1 MRRYS
6 RGAFMR
12 GCALFLLCIFAL
24 PTASF
29 AASAASQNSENRIP
43 GPMVLPQAWPG
54 GETLPAH
61 LFAVMNHFSLAEY
74 KPYRGSS
81 PYTMR
86 VPAGPAKGMKVG
98 PKDADQFVNVFKLRY
113 GITDRFEIRT
123 ATPYIDLNIKNNNAD
138 DSWKRGLGDT
148 TMMLRYGLK
157 QRTEDSP
164 FSLALDIGATLP
176 TGDTHDKDKN
186 LATNAFSVIMG
197 GGASWVDN
205 NQRVDA
211 DARYAAYTEGAYGVR
226 PGDFALFHAHYAYA
240 LTRSFDL
247 GLEAYYRDEQQSY
260 VYGKGQ
266 QDAFS
271 EAYAGPKMQF
281 RFSEAP
287 YMSVGAAVL
296 FPMYRDYEGMRL
308 STDTRY
314 EFSVLFAF

>member
-1 MRRYS
+1 M
-6 RGAFMR
+6 AMP
-12 GCALFLLCIFAL
+12 CLAEKI
-24 PTASF
+24 
-29 AASAASQNSENRIP
+29 SAPSDPQTRQIENRIP

-54 GETLPAH
+54 GETMPKG
-61 LFAVMNHFSLAEY
+61 LFAVMNHFSLAYY
-74 KPYRGSS
+74 KPYKHSS

-86 VPAGPAKGMKVG
+86 VKTPRGEMKVG
-98 PKDADQFVNVFKLRY
+98 PRGADQFVNVFKIRY
-113 GITDRFEIRT
+113 AITDRFEVRT

-138 DSWKRGLGDT
+138 DSWKGGLGDT

-164 FSLALDIGATLP
+164 FSLALDIGATVP
-176 TGDTHDKDKN
+176 TGDTHDRDKN

-197 GGASWVDN
+197 GGASWVDS
-205 NQRVDA
+205 NQRVDV

-247 GLEAYYRDEQQSY
+247 GLEASYRNELQSY

-271 EAYAGPKMQF
+271 ETYAGPKMQF

-287 YMSVGAAVL
+287 YVSVGAAVL
-296 FPMYRDYEGMRL
+296 FPVYRDYESMRL